1 MNNFDAIKNMNEK
14 QMEGFLAHVFATG
27 LNLGLYAVRQEECD
41 FDELTAGCY
50 DYPWLMIEAEPGTEF
65 VFDTD
70 GEPFLLQALVNAI
83 RLNAGISEEE
93 WVAAAAELAPQESDQ
108 LQIECE

>member
-1 MNNFDAIKNMNEK
+1 MNEK

-27 LNLGLYAVRQEECD
+27 LNLGLYAVRQEDCD
-41 FDELTAGCY
+41 FDELSAGCY

-70 GEPFLLQALVNAI
+70 GEP
-83 RLNAGISEEE
+83 
-93 WVAAAAELAPQESDQ
+93 
-108 LQIECE
+108 